1 MKGKKLTSKP
11 KVQSPEC
18 RVCGLA
24 SEAEGKFCPS
34 CAVMHQETIDLV
46 VKRSVMIRYAR
57 MYFYDAVCLY
67 RLWLIENRRQ
77 RMFKRA
83 KIIAGWLDRN
93 KRNKAVKRRYQD
105 LHLRFVEF
113 VESPFTLQA
122 EKKVEEMFELLKK
135 R

>member
-1 MKGKKLTSKP
+1 MKGKKPTSKP
-11 KVQSPEC
+11 IVPSPEC

-24 SEAEGKFCPS
+24 SEAEGQLCPS
-34 CAVMHQETIDLV
+34 CTATHQELIDLV

-67 RLWLIENRRQ
+67 RLWLIEKRQQ

-83 KIIAGWLDRN
+83 RIIARWLDRN
-93 KRNKAVKRRYQD
+93 KRNKAVKKRYQD

-122 EKKVEEMFELLKK
+122 EKKVEEMLELLKK